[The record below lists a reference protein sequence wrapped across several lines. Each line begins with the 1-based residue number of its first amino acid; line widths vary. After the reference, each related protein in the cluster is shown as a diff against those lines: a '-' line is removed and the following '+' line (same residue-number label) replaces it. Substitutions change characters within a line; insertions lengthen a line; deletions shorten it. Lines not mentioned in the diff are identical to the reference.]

1 LTRPSVLE
9 ERRREGWEGWSWR
22 DVIVSVWDST

>member
-1 LTRPSVLE
+1 VLD